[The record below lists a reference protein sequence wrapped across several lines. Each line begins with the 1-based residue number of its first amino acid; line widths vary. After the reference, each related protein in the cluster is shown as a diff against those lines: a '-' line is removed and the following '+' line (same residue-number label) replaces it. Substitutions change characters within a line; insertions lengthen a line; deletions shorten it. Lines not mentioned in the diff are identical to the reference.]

1 MINEAKRLNYM
12 TRFSAQHIPYTQTKA
27 FSSIVTDYVAN
38 ATALQPFY
46 LHQPDLDGI
55 KNAIIQ
61 RKSFSTNRSVLV
73 NQLKAQYE
81 AVQQNEKIAG
91 NINSLL
97 QENTFT
103 ITTAHQPNI
112 FTGHLYFVYKI
123 LHAIKLAETLTEQIP
138 DCNFVPVYYMGSE
151 DADLEELGEVTING
165 KKYIWETT
173 QAGAVGRM
181 KVDKAFIALMDAIE
195 GQLLAEPFGKH
206 IMAKVRNAYTIN
218 KTIEQA
224 TFELVHDLF
233 AAYGLLILLPDNAGL
248 KHEFAPIIRK
258 ELQEQFSNKAVTET
272 MSSFPAAYK
281 VQAAGRE
288 LNLFYLNEDSRE
300 RIEKV
305 NGQWLIVNSTVRF
318 DDSAILEELKNY
330 PERFSPNVILRPV
343 YQEWILP
350 NIAFIGG
357 GGELAYWLE
366 LKKVF
371 EASGVPYPVLVLRN
385 SFMLINK
392 KVATKINSL
401 QINITEFFKPVHVLM
416 LQLVKQSSSLKLELS
431 EEKQQLEVLYQKI
444 KQAAAAV
451 DITLQQHTEALFTV
465 ANKKLEKLEK
475 KMLLAEKHKFE
486 AQQRQVEK
494 IKASLFPWDN
504 LQERVD
510 NIMPYYAIYG
520 PEFIQALYENSNG
533 LQQDFCILTETD

>member
-46 LHQPDLDGI
+46 LYQPDLDGI

-520 PEFIQALYENSNG
+520 PEFLQALYENSNG